1 MRRFAGAIGHALGRK
16 SFGETRT
23 AAALGTV
30 GCFFMSI
37 TAPAQAQNPSYDY
50 AAVVQEICR
59 QYAAAQTAL
68 PYDTMYAQCMFARG
82 IRVPGFTPSPDSPGY
97 QGELPGAATH
107 NGGY

>member
-16 SFGETRT
+16 SLGRTRIT
-23 AAALGTV
+23 ASLATLNYLL
-30 GCFFMSI
+30 MSI
-37 TAPAQAQNPSYDY
+37 AAPAQGQNRSYDY
-50 AAVVQEICR
+50 AAVVRGICR
-59 QYAAAQTAL
+59 QYAAAQTGL